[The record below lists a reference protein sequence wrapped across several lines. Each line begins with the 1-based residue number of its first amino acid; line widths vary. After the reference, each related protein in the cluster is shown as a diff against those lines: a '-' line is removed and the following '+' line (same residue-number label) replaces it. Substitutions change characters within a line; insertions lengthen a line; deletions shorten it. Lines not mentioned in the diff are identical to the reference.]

1 MARPVSTPF
10 PEEEKSILFTFLLY
24 IIKLL
29 TLSYYNTSPALA
41 IASNATVLCPPPT
54 SFFLSAS
61 LLSVSTS
68 YSFSPR
74 DHVLH
79 ALSSTVTTSPSLIP
93 FFFFFSLFLLVSY
106 LRELSSPSRNSPISR
121 NLSLSTLSIFRSR
134 APAIDDRPS
143 WILPALPGA
152 YLAIEIGL

>member
-1 MARPVSTPF
+1 MSTPF

-24 IIKLL
+24 IRKLL
-29 TLSYYNTSPALA
+29 TLNSLSYYNTSPALA

-54 SFFLSAS
+54 SLFLSAS

-68 YSFSPR
+68 LLIFPPRPCTTRAFVDRDNFTFTYSFSF
-74 DHVLH
+74 L
-79 ALSSTVTTSPSLIP
+79 
-93 FFFFFSLFLLVSY
+93 FSLPIFASFNF
-106 LRELSSPSRNSPISR
+106 REFSSPSRNSPISR
-121 NLSLSTLSIFRSR
+121 NLSPSTLSIFRSR